1 MAPASVAQ
9 QPLPVY
15 SGYSWLWPQVPQYA
29 GLPQAYTNEVYA
41 ALQAN
46 EYILNHGTT
55 AITVI
60 NPDVMTMTGAY
71 NESQVALAR
80 NIMGFRNL
88 QEAGLSGTVLNRP
101 DTTNIV
107 RNGGALWVGMEGLQG
122 EAVGTGLWMSLRK
135 ALGFQR
141 YWQGWDPAEVPA
153 RMETANATI
162 ARLEPSVVAQTAS
175 ASEVV
180 QYNNAY
186 YMLQRCNYSLAIA
199 TLPEED
205 QWLIQAA
212 MRTPISIQFQRP
224 LSAVTNPN
232 GYASMGVGTRLIT
245 GNIPTSD
252 AISFIYPADMHP
264 KLVQWLQRL
273 MPNAT
278 PIPVEP
284 YTAEAAASST
294 SIWSQMPQSWYNV
307 AWQVG
312 SFGNK
317 VVEYLPAIGFV
328 AFLVTPDFVIAMDA
342 LESQVYY
349 NQQLSGRSNFTV
361 EEWIEYASDPYG
373 AVLAVGDPSTGVSM
387 YQPWFDLMNI
397 TSDEMVWNPWNR
409 IDPQMIIGNSI
420 TITPVIK
427 AGTIVENLM
436 PQTQWQLA
444 PDLMVGND
452 TTMDPFTVTFDS
464 WEGPGTKPTVTLSW
478 NNGQE
483 QVSQQVQLGMPSLDP
498 TAPSDGVSYFGWI
511 CMDPPQ
517 GQGYD
522 GGVINETFAIRYIAN
537 NGISPLLS
545 IYIRP
550 VLWVDTVCRNP

>member
-1 MAPASVAQ
+1 
-9 QPLPVY
+9 
-15 SGYSWLWPQVPQYA
+15 
-29 GLPQAYTNEVYA
+29 
-41 ALQAN
+41 
-46 EYILNHGTT
+46 
-55 AITVI
+55 
-60 NPDVMTMTGAY
+60 
-71 NESQVALAR
+71 
-80 NIMGFRNL
+80 
-88 QEAGLSGTVLNRP
+88 
-101 DTTNIV
+101 
-107 RNGGALWVGMEGLQG
+107 
-122 EAVGTGLWMSLRK
+122 
-135 ALGFQR
+135 
-141 YWQGWDPAEVPA
+141 
-153 RMETANATI
+153 
-162 ARLEPSVVAQTAS
+162 
-175 ASEVV
+175 
-180 QYNNAY
+180 
-186 YMLQRCNYSLAIA
+186 
-199 TLPEED
+199 
-205 QWLIQAA
+205 
-212 MRTPISIQFQRP
+212 
-224 LSAVTNPN
+224 
-232 GYASMGVGTRLIT
+232 MGVGTRLIT